1 MPAPRSTHVLRT
13 DARSNTNSIQT
24 VKQAQDNDSNEA
36 KFPQADGFEN
46 DTHLVVRGAAEL
58 EETLD
63 LNLVA
68 PDQDVPLVN
77 KQAGEIEYAVPHL
90 PES

>member
-1 MPAPRSTHVLRT
+1 M
-13 DARSNTNSIQT
+13 
-24 VKQAQDNDSNEA
+24 
-36 KFPQADGFEN
+36 
-46 DTHLVVRGAAEL
+46 RGAAEL